1 MPRSSSLASV
11 FIDVAEQPEN
21 LPQPWSD
28 SPFYILVAGDFS
40 GGAGRQREPIMVDR
54 DNFDDVLARVA
65 PEVRLPAGESEIAIR
80 FRELDDFHPDSL
92 FARLGPFQAL
102 RDLRRRNRDPNRA
115 RRSCSTEDSV
125 ESLVERGFM
134 PLVWLKETDRV
145 RLARFQ
151 SVLEPNAPLEGRW
164 S

>member
-11 FIDVAEQPEN
+11 FIDLAEQPEN
-21 LPQPWSD
+21 LPQPRSD

-40 GGAGRQREPIMVDR
+40 GGAGREREPMMVDR

-92 FARLGPFQAL
+92 FARLGPVPGFA
-102 RDLRRRNRDPNRA
+102 RSAMAKPRSNRA
-115 RRSCSTEDSV
+115 RRSCRPKTPWNRWWSAGSC
-125 ESLVERGFM
+125 
-134 PLVWLKETDRV
+134 
-145 RLARFQ
+145 
-151 SVLEPNAPLEGRW
+151 RW
-164 S
+164 SG